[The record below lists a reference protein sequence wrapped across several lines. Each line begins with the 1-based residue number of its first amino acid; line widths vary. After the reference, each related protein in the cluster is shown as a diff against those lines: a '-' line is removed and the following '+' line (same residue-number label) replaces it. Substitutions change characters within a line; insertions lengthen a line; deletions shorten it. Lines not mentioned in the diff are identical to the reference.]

1 LGRGAILSR
10 RLRDQN
16 KLILRGET
24 ELLAYSDAGYL
35 MATMEVEP
43 DKIDRSQL
51 AFLTELEIVK
61 RLPPEAPDLERA
73 LAQLEREF
81 WLTGQTVQERAANLA
96 HFEAIGGGWKNRS
109 SHLARLRK
117 IKPAEISA
125 AARKYLKLEN
135 CSMVEYLPN
144 GAEARNITTEGIQR
158 TFMDLVQVST
168 GEELA
173 KREKATAPALHV
185 PERADSFNYS
195 EVRFP
200 MQKASILRGPELF
213 IKEDHTTPL
222 IQMGIFF
229 PGGKLFE
236 KKENSGI
243 TALMLQSMLHG
254 FKDTPADQFHQ
265 QLELYGAEIVPVVED
280 DYFGFHFTVLS
291 KNIER
296 AMDSLLQIIKSP
308 RFDAVEVGQ
317 ERKLQLASLGR
328 QRESSRASAFRLL
341 AQGLFGEFPY
351 ALNPLGTEASVAS
364 LDQEALK
371 AWYKTTVEN
380 REPTVII
387 IGDTEGTNLARYYV
401 RNFSGSPIQQTK
413 IPEDFPKPVEK
424 KVLLEEN
431 TDRSASAVA
440 FGFQAP
446 PEGDPD
452 SAALAVLEK
461 YATGP
466 GGRLLDELREKQA
479 LVHEVSL
486 AYRPRLR
493 GGSVVIYLATAPDK
507 EEAAQKALEEEIRRF
522 AETPVLYKEY
532 RTAVNQAVAAYW
544 INQQSRQRLIVAT
557 MQNFLGG
564 RELAVMNEYPAR
576 LQAVREED
584 LQEIAQ
590 RILKLERAVTVRL
603 HGKSNR

>member
-1 LGRGAILSR
+1 
-10 RLRDQN
+10 
-16 KLILRGET
+16 
-24 ELLAYSDAGYL
+24 LLAYSDAGYL
-35 MATMEVEP
+35 IATMEVEP

-51 AFLTELEIVK
+51 SFLTELEILK
-61 RLPPEAPDLERA
+61 RVPPEAPDLERA

-81 WLTGQTVQERAANLA
+81 WLTGQTVQERAASLA
-96 HFEAIGGGWKNRS
+96 YFEAIGGWKNRNS
-109 SHLARLRK
+109 YIARLRK

-125 AARKYLKLEN
+125 AARRYLKLEN

-144 GAEARNITTEGIQR
+144 GAEARNLTTEAVQR
-158 TFMDLVQVST
+158 TFTDLVPVST
-168 GEELA
+168 NEELD
-173 KREKATAPALHV
+173 KREKTTAPAIHI
-185 PERADSFNYS
+185 PEKADPFNYS

-200 MQKASILRGPELF
+200 MQKASVLRGPELF
-213 IKEDHTTPL
+213 IQEDHTSPL

-243 TALMLQSMLHG
+243 TALMLQSMLQG
-254 FKDTPADQFHQ
+254 FKDTPADQLHQ
-265 QLELYGAEIVPVVED
+265 QLEIYGAEIVPVVED
-280 DYFGFHFTVLS
+280 DYFGFLFTVLS

-296 AMDSLLQIIKSP
+296 GMDTLLQIIKSP
-308 RFDAVEVGQ
+308 RFDAAEVGH
-317 ERKLQLASLGR
+317 ERKSQLAGLGR
-328 QRESSRASAFRLL
+328 QRQSSMAYALRLL

-351 ALNPLGTEASVAS
+351 ALNPLGTAASVAS
-364 LDQEALK
+364 LDQESLK
-371 AWYKTTVEN
+371 AWYKTTIEN
-380 REPTVII
+380 REPTVVI
-387 IGDTEGTNLARYYV
+387 IGDTEGTNLARYFV
-401 RNFSGSPIQQTK
+401 RNFSGSRIQETK

-424 KVLLEEN
+424 KILVEESS
-431 TDRSASAVA
+431 DRNASAVA

-446 PEGDPD
+446 PEGDAD

-466 GGRLLDELREKQA
+466 GGRLLDVLREKQA

-486 AYRPRLR
+486 TYRPRLR
-493 GGSVVIYLATAPDK
+493 GGSVVIYLTTVPEK
-507 EEAAQKALEEEIRRF
+507 TEAAQKALEEEIRRL
-522 AETPVLYKEY
+522 AETPVSYKEY

-544 INQQSRQRLIVAT
+544 INQQSRQRQIVTT
-557 MQNFLGG
+557 MQHFLGG

-603 HGKSNR
+603 QGKK